1 MTIRKSDPADIP
13 KNAEKWLN
21 EIFQGPDQGQT
32 YHVEIYNQTVRDYL
46 EAARLEGEVP
56 EMYLTEI
63 ITKSILLRIR
73 RDNRRLKRE
82 NR

>member
-1 MTIRKSDPADIP
+1 MTKRKSDPADIP

-46 EAARLEGEVP
+46 EAERLEGEVP